1 MNAGVK
7 LNGTKQSCP
16 LKQGNR
22 AGKRCVR
29 VSIVRDWVE
38 TGSLLRPV
46 CDMYCRI
53 PEMLHCRIKF
63 TRMNTHTAHEVA
75 DYCHTCRFESLD
87 VRRVLWSFTCVRQVE
102 TWCWDSAAEVFICVV
117 CSMSVNVA
125 KKPLN
130 HRTKRYLCRCQQQ
143 ITRKSIV
150 EIIYNRIVLIL
161 R

>member
-53 PEMLHCRIKF
+53 PEMLHCR
-63 TRMNTHTAHEVA
+63 
-75 DYCHTCRFESLD
+75 FESLD

-102 TWCWDSAAEVFICVV
+102 T
-117 CSMSVNVA
+117 
-125 KKPLN
+125 
-130 HRTKRYLCRCQQQ
+130 
-143 ITRKSIV
+143 
-150 EIIYNRIVLIL
+150 
-161 R
+161 